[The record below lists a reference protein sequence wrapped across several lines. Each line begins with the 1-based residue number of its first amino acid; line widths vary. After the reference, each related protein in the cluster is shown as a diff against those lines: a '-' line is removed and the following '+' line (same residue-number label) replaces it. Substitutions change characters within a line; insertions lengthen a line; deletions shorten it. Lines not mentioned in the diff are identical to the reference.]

1 MKSLTTCLIVWLVLV
16 FDSAAAGEKSLE
28 GRIEP
33 LAKRHHGRVAI
44 AIKHLDS
51 GETFFL
57 NADEPMPT
65 ASLIKFM
72 VMLEAYQQA
81 LEGKIKL
88 ADPVVL
94 HKDDM
99 VPGSGI
105 LTYHFS
111 DGASFSLRDAI
122 RLMIVFSDNTATN
135 LVLDKIGIASTGK
148 RMEAWGFPN
157 SKIHAKVFRGSTTSI
172 DPERTKKFGL
182 GSTTARE
189 CVQLLEKVN
198 RGEVVSPEA
207 CKEMLGHLKNCDD
220 KTKLKRF
227 LPTKV
232 AVAHKTGS
240 VSDVK
245 TDAGIL
251 YLPGGPV
258 AVAVLT
264 ADNTDKVYRDDN
276 EANVFIGNVARGVLE
291 HFSKK

>member
-1 MKSLTTCLIVWLVLV
+1 MKASLPLLALCLVPLPLT
-16 FDSAAAGEKSLE
+16 AGEKTLAD
-28 GRIEP
+28 RLQP
-33 LAKRHHGRVAI
+33 LAKKHRGKVAI
-44 AIKHLDS
+44 AVKALDRD
-51 GETFFL
+51 ETFFL
-57 NADEPMPT
+57 DADEPMPT

-81 LEGKIKL
+81 HEGKVKL
-88 ADPVVL
+88 TDPVVL
-94 HKDDM
+94 HKEDM

-189 CVQLLEKVN
+189 CVQLLEKVH
-198 RGEVVSPEA
+198 RGELVSPDA
-207 CKEMLGHLKNCDD
+207 CKEM
-220 KTKLKRF
+220 
-227 LPTKV
+227 V
-232 AVAHKTGS
+232 
-240 VSDVK
+240 
-245 TDAGIL
+245 
-251 YLPGGPV
+251 
-258 AVAVLT
+258 
-264 ADNTDKVYRDDN
+264 
-276 EANVFIGNVARGVLE
+276 
-291 HFSKK
+291 

>member
-1 MKSLTTCLIVWLVLV
+1 MKPLTTSLLVWLFLVL
-16 FDSAAAGEKSLE
+16 DSGAAGEKTLA
-28 GRIEP
+28 GRLEP
-33 LAKRHHGRVAI
+33 LAKKHHGRVAI
-44 AIKHLDS
+44 AIKHLDN

-81 LEGKIKL
+81 LEGKVKL
-88 ADPVVL
+88 TDTVVL

-99 VPGSGI
+99 VKGSGI

-135 LVLDKIGIASTGK
+135 LVLDKIGIASTGN

-189 CVQLLEKVN
+189 CVQLLEKVH
-198 RGEVVSPEA
+198 RGELVSPEA
-207 CKEMLGHLKNCDD
+207 CKEMLEHLKNCDD

-251 YLPGGPV
+251 YVPGGPV

-264 ADNTDKVYRDDN
+264 ADNADKVYRDDN
-276 EANVFIGNVARGVLE
+276 EANVLIGNVARAVLE